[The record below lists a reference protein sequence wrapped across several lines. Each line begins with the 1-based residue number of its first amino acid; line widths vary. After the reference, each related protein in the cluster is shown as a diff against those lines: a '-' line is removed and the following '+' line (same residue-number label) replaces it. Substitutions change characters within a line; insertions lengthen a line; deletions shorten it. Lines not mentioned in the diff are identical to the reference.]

1 LPKYG
6 IIYGKGF
13 LKDVK
18 KIIKSGD
25 KEIVSKAEQV
35 IEKLKIDP
43 HRKRSGVNI
52 KLISSRKEAVY
63 RVRVGKYR
71 IVYEIDE
78 ARKKIYLT
86 MFFLKTSEQ
95 DYK

>member
-1 LPKYG
+1 MPKYG

-25 KEIVSKAEQV
+25 KKIVSKAEQV

-43 HRKRSGVNI
+43 HKKRSGVDV

>member
-1 LPKYG
+1 MPKYG

-13 LKDVK
+13 LKDIK
-18 KIIKSGD
+18 KIIKSGN
-25 KEIVSKAEQV
+25 KKIVNNVEQV

-43 HRKRSGVNI
+43 HKKRSGIDI

-63 RVRVGKYR
+63 RVRIGKYR
-71 IVYEIDE
+71 MVYEIDE
-78 ARKKIYLT
+78 ALKKIYLT
-86 MFFLKTSEQ
+86 MIFLKTSEQ

>member
-1 LPKYG
+1 MPKYG

-13 LKDVK
+13 LKNIK
-18 KIIKSGD
+18 NIIKSSD
-25 KEIVSKAEQV
+25 KKIVKKAEEV
-35 IEKLKIDP
+35 IDKLKIDP
-43 HRKRSGVNI
+43 HKKRSGVDV

-78 ARKKIYLT
+78 VKKEIYLT
-86 MFFLKTSEQ
+86 MIFLKTSEQ
-95 DYK
+95 NYK

>member
-13 LKDVK
+13 LKDIK

-25 KEIVSKAEQV
+25 KKIVKKAEVV
-35 IEKLKIDP
+35 IDKLKIDP
-43 HRKRSGVNI
+43 HKKRSGVDV

-71 IVYEIDE
+71 MVYEIDE
-78 ARKKIYLT
+78 AEKKIFLT
-86 MFFLKTSEQ
+86 MIFLRGSGRG
-95 DYK
+95 Y